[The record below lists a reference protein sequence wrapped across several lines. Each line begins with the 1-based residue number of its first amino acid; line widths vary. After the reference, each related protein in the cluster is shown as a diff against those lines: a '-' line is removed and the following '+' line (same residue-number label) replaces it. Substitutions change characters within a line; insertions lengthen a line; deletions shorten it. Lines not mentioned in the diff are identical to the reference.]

1 MTELVVVKDEGP
13 IRVIRMNRPDKK
25 NALTQ
30 SMYSAMAAALETA
43 DADPA
48 IRCVMIAG
56 SPGAFCAGNDLQ
68 DFLQAAKGEAGLGET
83 TMRFLR
89 ALASARKPLVAA
101 AQGIAVG
108 IGATMLLHCDYVV
121 LGGDAKLS
129 TPFVAL
135 GLVPEAASS
144 LIAPRLMGHARAF
157 SLLVMG
163 KPLDAESARLAG
175 IANVVAPPAETEP
188 EAMKAARAIA
198 ALPPQA
204 VAQSRALMR
213 GDPAE
218 VIKRIEEE
226 GEIYKERLK
235 SPEARQAFEAFFARK
250 R

>member
-1 MTELVVVKDEGP
+1 MTELVIVKDEGP
-13 IRVIRMNRPDKK
+13 IRTIRMNRPDKK

-30 SMYSAMAAALETA
+30 AMYAAFAAALEDAGA
-43 DADPA
+43 DEA
-48 IRCVMIAG
+48 IRCVLIAG

-101 AQGIAVG
+101 AQGVAVG
-108 IGATMLLHCDYVV
+108 IGTTMLLHCDYVV
-121 LGGDAKLS
+121 LGSDARLS

-135 GLVPEAASS
+135 GLVPEAGSS
-144 LIAPRLMGHARAF
+144 LLAPRLMGHARAF

-163 KPLDAESARLAG
+163 QPLDAESARLCG
-175 IANVVAPPAETEP
+175 VANAVTPPAEAEA

-198 ALPPQA
+198 ALPPEA
-204 VAQSRALMR
+204 VARSRALMR